1 MRTSA
6 LLLLVVVIF
15 HPSSLTGAPYQF
27 DLSVDHPFPLVLL
40 DQEAIPAEHTP
51 WNDPWGDYPNIRIN
65 QDETTQLQN
74 EEQVAVNPT
83 NPNNLVAVWRD
94 FRLGYRRVGVGYSF
108 DGGMSWT
115 EDLFE
120 DYHYPRHS
128 DPGVTVDLNGNFYAV
143 ILSYENGVDFNGL
156 FVYKSTDGGVTW
168 GDPVTV
174 IDSVLGYFEDKEL
187 MACDR
192 SDGPYSG
199 NLYVCWTRFGYDTEI
214 LCCRSTDGGESFVGP
229 SQVSDYGGVQ
239 WPVPMVGTNS
249 EVYIA
254 WVNYWPTS
262 ILFDVSYDG
271 GQTFGTDQVLT
282 DCTFYPGDIKGGIWV
297 FPFPA
302 LEADITGGPHDG
314 RLYCAYMDDS
324 PGFTDTDIYFRYS
337 TDGGATWT
345 ARQRIND
352 DDLNNGCDQF
362 HPWTHVDQNGVITV
376 TWLDRRL
383 DPQNYKFDCYI
394 TQSYDGGATFTPNI
408 RISTVSS
415 DPREARAGLLGEYIG
430 LATHNGRVN
439 PVWTDTRNGHQDAYT
454 ARIFTYPD
462 VEVTVVPADTVVPR
476 GGTLECTITVHNLT
490 GATQRFWTWA
500 DVIMPDDTPYGK
512 NPVLGP
518 QYVTL
523 GPGATKQKRVTHKVP
538 LKTPLDTYAYVIR
551 IGPDTETV
559 SDEDFFLFRVSASGY
574 TTPGDH
580 WSTAWA
586 PVHEEPWR

>member
-1 MRTSA
+1 MFKKALFAVALAVLLCTSLMGA
-6 LLLLVVVIF
+6 QPLVN
-15 HPSSLTGAPYQF
+15 A
-27 DLSVDHPFPLVLL
+27 SVDRPFPLVLL
-40 DQEAIPAEHTP
+40 ERKADLPGRIPCP
-51 WNDPWGDYPNIRIN
+51 WDTPWGDYPNIRIN

-74 EEQVAVNPT
+74 EQQIVVNPT
-83 NPNNLVAVWRD
+83 NGDNLVAVWRD
-94 FRLGYRRVGVGYSF
+94 FRLGYRRIGVGYSF
-108 DGGMSWT
+108 DGGMTWT

-120 DYHYPRHS
+120 DYHYPWHS
-128 DPGVTVDLNGNFYAV
+128 DPGLTVDVDGNFYAV
-143 ILSYENGVDFNGL
+143 ILSYDGSYDPNGL
-156 FVYKSTDGGVTW
+156 FVFKSTDGGVTW
-168 GDPVTV
+168 SDPVTV
-174 IDSVLGYFEDKEL
+174 IDGCPGYFEDKEL
-187 MACDR
+187 IACDR
-192 SDGPYSG
+192 SGGLYTG
-199 NLYVCWTRFGYDTEI
+199 NVYVTWARFWDTRI
-214 LCCRSTDGGESFVGP
+214 MCCRSTDGGESFVGP
-229 SQVSDYGGVQ
+229 VQVSDYDGVQ
-239 WPVPMVGTNS
+239 WPVPVVGPNS
-249 EVYIA
+249 ELYIA
-254 WVNYWPTS
+254 WVNYWPAS
-262 ILFDVSYDG
+262 ILIDVSHDG
-271 GQTFGTDQVLT
+271 GQSFGTDKTLT
-282 DCTFYPGDIKGGIWV
+282 TVTEGDREIRGGIWV
-297 FPFPA
+297 FSFPA
-302 LEADITGGPHDG
+302 LEADITGGPYNG
-314 RLYCAYMDDS
+314 RLYCAYMDDA
-324 PGFTDTDIYFRYS
+324 PGYTDTDIYFRYS
-337 TDGGATWT
+337 TDGGDTWT

-462 VEVTVVPADTVVPR
+462 VEVTVMPADTVVPR

-490 GATQRFWTWA
+490 GATQRFWAWA
-500 DVIMPDDTPYGK
+500 DVIMPDDTPYSK

-523 GPGATKQKRVTHKVP
+523 GPEATKQKRVTHKVP

-559 SDEDFFLFRVSASGY
+559 TDEDFFRFTVTA
-574 TTPGDH
+574 GDL
-580 WSTAWA
+580 
-586 PVHEEPWR
+586 